1 MKIVKIVELKAKVEV
16 QQTLINLLEA
26 QVTELTK
33 TLRTE
38 LSDSVTGQIVKLKSK
53 L

>member
-1 MKIVKIVELKAKVEV
+1 MKIVKIVELKAKVEI

-33 TLRTE
+33 T
-38 LSDSVTGQIVKLKSK
+38 
-53 L
+53 